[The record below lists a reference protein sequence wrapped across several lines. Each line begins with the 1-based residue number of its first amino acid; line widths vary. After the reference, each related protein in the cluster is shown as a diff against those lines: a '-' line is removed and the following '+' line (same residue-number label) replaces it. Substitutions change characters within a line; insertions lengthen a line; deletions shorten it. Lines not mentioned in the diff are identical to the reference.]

1 MFLCDILLET
11 VCTLKTL
18 GKRDS
23 EKTGPTRGTKRFS
36 QKGGRRGGR
45 AQWRA
50 PPRGRSG
57 RARRRD
63 RPPSRRGLDPR
74 TVAMGCAA
82 SAQVRPGVSVNG
94 DDAASSPFRGAST
107 SGRDHRGRH
116 PADAASETTVAY
128 VAAHDDFAS
137 PAKASAPWMAA
148 SDSPPFPLSPEP
160 VTEGLFGEAEK
171 NRPRRGP
178 RRGPRRHT
186 PPSLFPRFRPSPNL
200 RRRSSPPRS
209 RWSRTARRST
219 QSSRRLRRS

>member
-36 QKGGRRGGR
+36 QKGGRRGGGR
-45 AQWRA
+45 IGARHHEDVRDA
-50 PPRGRSG
+50 RGD
-57 RARRRD
+57 ATD
-63 RPPSRRGLDPR
+63 PPSRRGLDPR

-160 VTEGLFGEAEK
+160 VTEGLFGGSRKKSRGRGGA
-171 NRPRRGP
+171 RGGARGVTPRRPSSPGFAQARTSEEEALRRAAGGAGP
-178 RRGPRRHT
+178 RDAPRKA
-186 PPSLFPRFRPSPNL
+186 PGG
-200 RRRSSPPRS
+200 
-209 RWSRTARRST
+209 
-219 QSSRRLRRS
+219 